1 MATALAK
8 PFGILLPIQ
17 RGGSGYFD
25 QSYDVL
31 TQMKSNLVM
40 LFNTIP
46 GERRMNPHF
55 GTNLYSVLFEF
66 NEEELGPI
74 VTSIIKRDVAK
85 YLPLLNII
93 DINVDTSIQQQ
104 NIYTV
109 NISITYTVNTIVNLG
124 SQTINMSFSQPN
136 A

>member
-1 MATALAK
+1 
-8 PFGILLPIQ
+8 
-17 RGGSGYFD
+17 
-25 QSYDVL
+25 
-31 TQMKSNLVM
+31 M

-124 SQTINMSFSQPN
+124 SQTLNMSFSQPN